1 MSEPRG
7 VFVGLT
13 TLDVVHV
20 VDRAPAPNEK
30 VTATAQFLAAGGP
43 AANAAVTFA
52 ALGGEVTLVT
62 AIGRGPV
69 AEVIVADL
77 EGHGVRI
84 VDLTPDDRDRA
95 AVSAVSVNPAEA
107 QRSVVSIDA
116 TGANVAAPAQA
127 DAQALVGDA
136 DVVLIDGHHPALA
149 VAVAGAARTVG
160 VPVVVDA
167 GRWKP
172 VMDDLIDL
180 DPHMLCSDDFRMPG
194 TDTADGSAQELRRR
208 VGVVVTTHGAGAVDY
223 AERGRPAGQ
232 VEVPPVDAVDTLGA
246 GDVFHGAYAFAVAA
260 ADTGI
265 RERIGFAAR
274 IAGRRVATMGPREW
288 LATLGTPSTA
298 APSPS
303 APSPSGP
310 SSSEAEKQVRP

>member
-52 ALGGEVTLVT
+52 ALGGEATLVT
-62 AIGRGPV
+62 AIGRGSV

-77 EGHGVRI
+77 ERHGVRI
-84 VDLTPDDRDRA
+84 VDLTPDDQDRA
-95 AVSAVSVNPAEA
+95 PVSAVSVNPAEA

-116 TGANVAAPAQA
+116 TGASVSAPT
-127 DAQALVGDA
+127 DARALVGDA
-136 DVVLIDGHHPALA
+136 AVVLIDGHHPALA
-149 VAVAGAARTVG
+149 VAVAEAARQAG
-160 VPVVVDA
+160 RPVVVDA

-172 VMDDLIDL
+172 VMADLIDL
-180 DPHMLCSDDFRMPG
+180 DPHMLCSDDFRLPG
-194 TDTADGSAQELRRR
+194 TDTADDSARELRGR
-208 VGVVVTTHGAGAVDY
+208 VGTVVTTHGGAPVDY
-223 AERGRPAGQ
+223 AERGSPEGRIK
-232 VEVPPVDAVDTLGA
+232 VPPVKAVDTLGA
-246 GDVFHGAYAFAVAA
+246 GDVFHGAYAFALAA
-260 ADTGI
+260 AEADI
-265 RERIGFAAR
+265 RKRIAFAAR

-288 LATLGTPSTA
+288 LSTLDTP
-298 APSPS
+298 PSPS
-303 APSPSGP
+303 PSVPSKSGP
-310 SSSEAEKQVRP
+310 SSSGAEKQVRP